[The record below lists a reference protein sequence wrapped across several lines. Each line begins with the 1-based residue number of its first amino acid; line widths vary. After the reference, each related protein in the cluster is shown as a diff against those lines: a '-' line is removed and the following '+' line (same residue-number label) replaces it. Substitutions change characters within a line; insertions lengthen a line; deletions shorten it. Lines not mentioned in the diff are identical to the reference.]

1 MVAQADVERAAAAV
15 MRGRHS
21 WRLMMVH
28 PSGSAAWTINYR
40 TPARF
45 LSVKITVD
53 ADTTEADLPRL
64 IITEFPPSLT

>member
-1 MVAQADVERAAAAV
+1 
-15 MRGRHS
+15 
-21 WRLMMVH
+21 MVH